1 MNNTLITTPGNQI
14 QPYLEKGAFP
24 HVTRSEYL
32 SIMAETDNAE
42 TRLMIE
48 ILWITGSRVS
58 EVLALCAGD
67 LVRRGSDY
75 NLNITRS
82 KRRKPVKEL
91 LAIPADLGIKIEDY
105 ARLRGIRQD
114 TRLFPVHRATAWR
127 RIRTLGK
134 KALGRD
140 REIHPHMFR
149 HGRVY
154 DLAQQG
160 EHPFVIAK
168 IVGHVCLQT
177 TMGYFHPSEHDIR
190 DALRK

>member
-1 MNNTLITTPGNQI
+1 MSNALITAPGNQI
-14 QPYLEKGAFP
+14 QPFLEKGAFP
-24 HVTRSEYL
+24 HITRSEYMQ
-32 SIMAETDNAE
+32 IMAETDSAE

-48 ILWITGSRVS
+48 ILWTTGSRVG

-82 KRRKPVKEL
+82 KRRKPIKEL
-91 LAIPADLGIKIEDY
+91 LAVPAELGIKIEDY
-105 ARLRGIRQD
+105 ARLRNIRQG
-114 TRLFPVHRATAWR
+114 TKLFPVHRVTAWR
-127 RIRTLGK
+127 RIRALGK
-134 KALGRD
+134 KALGSD

-160 EHPFVIAK
+160 EHPFVVAK

-177 TMGYFHPSEHDIR
+177 TLGYFHPSENDIR
-190 DALRK
+190 DALGK